1 MGPGPRTPRSPCGAV
16 QANRCFAARAFGGK
30 DPLRHAPHKALSF
43 FSPSRPPNRGPAG
56 PTSARGAPYGLNRH
70 FAAAAALLGKDPLAR
85 PPVPPSAH
93 APHPGPARPPGAAG
107 LRPPPE
113 GCPASAERG
122 YHERLFQNILKYHL
136 GEPVSGLLLLYP
148 RCILHILESSSGTL
162 YHILHDLASLQ
173 KQGSCALLQE
183 IKILVVSHNIP
194 TRLFLQWYVTRVTL
208 PVTYLEDVTQSQSA
222 EEVVTECL
230 TLLLKLGTYLS
241 KTFKVSSKGLG
252 DNLHTLVPELLI
264 PAEIIEY
271 LCKAT
276 EFMSPEAFLKMYNN
290 PLQPAMASETVWPT
304 PCHLYP

>member
-1 MGPGPRTPRSPCGAV
+1 MSGARPSRGKGSVRAESLVPAPLPRSNLLSALEEKRRLQLKKFLLHRLFFV
-16 QANRCFAARAFGGK
+16 AKLSERA
-30 DPLRHAPHKALSF
+30 DR
-43 FSPSRPPNRGPAG
+43 RDI
-56 PTSARGAPYGLNRH
+56 T
-70 FAAAAALLGKDPLAR
+70 
-85 PPVPPSAH
+85 
-93 APHPGPARPPGAAG
+93 
-107 LRPPPE
+107 
-113 GCPASAERG
+113 G

-148 RCILHILESSSGTL
+148 SSILHILESSSGTL
-162 YHILHDLASLQ
+162 YHILQDLASLQ
-173 KQGSCALLQE
+173 KQGSSALLQE

-194 TRLFLQWYVTRVTL
+194 TRLFLQWYVTMVTL

-264 PAEIIEY
+264 PAETINY
-271 LCKAT
+271 LFKAK

>member
-1 MGPGPRTPRSPCGAV
+1 RQG
-16 QANRCFAARAFGGK
+16 F
-30 DPLRHAPHKALSF
+30 LSM
-43 FSPSRPPNRGPAG
+43 
-56 PTSARGAPYGLNRH
+56 
-70 FAAAAALLGKDPLAR
+70 
-85 PPVPPSAH
+85 
-93 APHPGPARPPGAAG
+93 
-107 LRPPPE
+107 
-113 GCPASAERG
+113 CIC

-148 RCILHILESSSGTL
+148 SSILHILESSSGTL
-162 YHILHDLASLQ
+162 YQILQDLASLQ
-173 KQGSCALLQE
+173 NSK
-183 IKILVVSHNIP
+183 KPILVVSHNIP
-194 TRLFLQWYVTRVTL
+194 TRLFLQWYVTMVTL

-264 PAEIIEY
+264 PAETINY
-271 LCKAT
+271 LFKAK

>member
-1 MGPGPRTPRSPCGAV
+1 MSGARPSRGKGSVRAESLVPAPLPRSDLLSALEEKRRLQLKKFLLHRLFFV
-16 QANRCFAARAFGGK
+16 AKLSERA
-30 DPLRHAPHKALSF
+30 DRRDITVLQRHIISYPPRSS
-43 FSPSRPPNRGPAG
+43 FSPK
-56 PTSARGAPYGLNRH
+56 AR
-70 FAAAAALLGKDPLAR
+70 
-85 PPVPPSAH
+85 
-93 APHPGPARPPGAAG
+93 
-107 LRPPPE
+107 
-113 GCPASAERG
+113 
-122 YHERLFQNILKYHL
+122 
-136 GEPVSGLLLLYP
+136 
-148 RCILHILESSSGTL
+148 
-162 YHILHDLASLQ
+162 
-173 KQGSCALLQE
+173 LQE

-194 TRLFLQWYVTRVTL
+194 TRLFLQWYVTMVTL

-264 PAEIIEY
+264 PAETINY
-271 LCKAT
+271 LFKAK

>member
-1 MGPGPRTPRSPCGAV
+1 MAGFRAPRREGPDRADSLVPAPPPRSNLLSALEEKRRLQFKKFLLHRLFFV
-16 QANRCFAARAFGGK
+16 AKLSQRA
-30 DPLRHAPHKALSF
+30 DRQEV
-43 FSPSRPPNRGPAG
+43 
-56 PTSARGAPYGLNRH
+56 T
-70 FAAAAALLGKDPLAR
+70 
-85 PPVPPSAH
+85 
-93 APHPGPARPPGAAG
+93 
-107 LRPPPE
+107 
-113 GCPASAERG
+113 G